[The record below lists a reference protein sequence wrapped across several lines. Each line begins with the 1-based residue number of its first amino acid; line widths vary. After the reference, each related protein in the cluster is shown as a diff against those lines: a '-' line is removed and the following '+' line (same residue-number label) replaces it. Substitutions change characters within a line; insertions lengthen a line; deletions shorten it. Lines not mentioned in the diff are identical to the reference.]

1 MTTNILVVDDDQ
13 QIINSLKRLFK
24 DLPYHFEYYTDSQK
38 GLNKVNQNEYAVII
52 TDQEMARIKGIEIL
66 KHARKMQSNISLILM
81 TGFSDINVVINAVNE
96 AGIFKYVS
104 KPWDNKEFISIV
116 HLAVKEKQRRDME
129 SFTFNFLKD
138 NNILGDDSKID
149 QHSLKKSFIEQNL
162 NILTKVI
169 ESKDPALFTHS
180 LKVGEVAKAFSQYLG
195 LSKEKQYNIYYSGL
209 LHDIG
214 KIAIRDQILYKSDR
228 LTDIEF
234 NKMKDHAIIGSEI
247 IRQGVALE
255 NIADIVKQHHE
266 SYDGS
271 GYPLGLKGEEILFGA
286 QVLTIADVYVAL
298 TEKRSYKKAYGL
310 HKIINIMSLQAGKKF
325 NEKMINQF
333 LVFIESRGSNE
344 K

>member
-1 MTTNILVVDDDQ
+1 
-13 QIINSLKRLFK
+13 
-24 DLPYHFEYYTDSQK
+24 
-38 GLNKVNQNEYAVII
+38 
-52 TDQEMARIKGIEIL
+52 
-66 KHARKMQSNISLILM
+66 
-81 TGFSDINVVINAVNE
+81 
-96 AGIFKYVS
+96 
-104 KPWDNKEFISIV
+104 
-116 HLAVKEKQRRDME
+116 ME

-138 NNILGDDSKID
+138 NNILGDGSKID